1 MEICFCLIFDFE
13 ILQIVT
19 NCLYFLIEFA
29 ENCPRMLFI
38 NVLKSLDFK
47 KAFLKFVLSQF

>member
-19 NCLYFLIEFA
+19 NCLYFLINLLNTAQE
-29 ENCPRMLFI
+29 CY
-38 NVLKSLDFK
+38 
-47 KAFLKFVLSQF
+47 LSTF

>member
-19 NCLYFLIEFA
+19 NCLYFLIEFGKTA
-29 ENCPRMLFI
+29 TECY
-38 NVLKSLDFK
+38 
-47 KAFLKFVLSQF
+47 LSTF